1 MPNENRNVEYERV
14 LTTAN
19 EAKDRLN
26 EIAYKLEELG
36 KKGKAKS
43 CRTLIYKIEEWQN
56 R

>member
-1 MPNENRNVEYERV
+1 MKKNNDAEYERV
-14 LTTAN
+14 LAMAN
-19 EAKDRLN
+19 EAKDRLS

-36 KKGKAKS
+36 KNGKAKS